1 MMMNNPMMG
10 MNLIQMIQSNP
21 AQIIQY
27 ARQNIGKIFM
37 QRRFNVPQDIMN
49 DPDAITQYLLSTKQ
63 ITQDQVNFAYQQAQK
78 AGFRR

>member
-1 MMMNNPMMG
+1 MMNNQMMG

-37 QRRFNVPQDIMN
+37 QRKFNVPQDIMN

>member
-1 MMMNNPMMG
+1 MMNNPMMG

>member
-1 MMMNNPMMG
+1 MNNPMMG

-37 QRRFNVPQDIMN
+37 QRKFNVPQDIMN